1 MSLCHL
7 LLCLLGPLLVL
18 CSSFFS
24 CLPCVAPLFKAFVF
38 FPERR
43 ATALDDLWPFFFL
56 SVFMLCRGACLF
68 AVVWSSCCA

>member
-7 LLCLLGPLLVL
+7 LLCLLGPMLVL

-43 ATALDDLWPFFFL
+43 ATALDDLWPFFSFCL
-56 SVFMLCRGACLF
+56 HALPWCLFVCRGLE
-68 AVVWSSCCA
+68 